1 MKAYQFSSGGTID
14 TLELVDV
21 PTPRPGPGEVLL
33 RMRAASLNYRDLLVV
48 TGRYPRSQ
56 QARIIPLFDG
66 AGEVVECGEGV
77 SRLALGERVVPAFF
91 PTVPRG
97 EKARCDSAR
106 GGEVRVGHE
115 GLVKGEVPAGD

>member
-48 TGRYPRSQ
+48 NGRYPRSH
-56 QARIIPLFDG
+56 QARIIPLSDAAG
-66 AGEVVECGEGV
+66 AGVECGEGGSRARKTAV
-77 SRLALGERVVPAFF
+77 SGKSVSMRVSS
-91 PTVPRG
+91 G
-97 EKARCDSAR
+97 GARY
-106 GGEVRVGHE
+106 
-115 GLVKGEVPAGD
+115 